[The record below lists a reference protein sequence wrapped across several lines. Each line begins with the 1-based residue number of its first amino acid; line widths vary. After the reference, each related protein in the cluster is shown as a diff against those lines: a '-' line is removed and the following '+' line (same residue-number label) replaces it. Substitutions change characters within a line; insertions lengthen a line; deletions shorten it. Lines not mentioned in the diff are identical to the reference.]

1 MFVVFFCYLKGVHLY
16 KILLFFYIFL
26 NFCVPLVI
34 LLPHHRALRSSVLSK
49 RTLVFILSSASLCQ
63 VLPWFLSVQSK
74 CSKYLDRTGA
84 EDHQGSDPQVP
95 SNGQTVSPCMIPPLS
110 INPDDDL

>member
-1 MFVVFFCYLKGVHLY
+1 MLPV
-16 KILLFFYIFL
+16 FYIFL

-34 LLPHHRALRSSVLSK
+34 LLPHHRALRSSMLSK

-63 VLPWFLSVQSK
+63 CVVMVFICSVK
-74 CSKYLDRTGA
+74 CSRYLDRTGA
-84 EDHQGSDPQVP
+84 EGHQGGDPQVP

-110 INPDDDL
+110 IKP